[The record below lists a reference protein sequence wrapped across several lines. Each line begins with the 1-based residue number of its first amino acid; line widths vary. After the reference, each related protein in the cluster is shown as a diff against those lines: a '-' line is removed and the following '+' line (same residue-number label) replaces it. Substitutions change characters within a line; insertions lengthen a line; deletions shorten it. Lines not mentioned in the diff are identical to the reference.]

1 MCYIDSELANAR
13 MNIMTSSMSGF
24 DIAEEDLKLRGPGEI
39 FGTRQHGL
47 PQLKISDLLRHR
59 DVLDAAI
66 LSARELVERD
76 AKLENPE
83 SIMVKQKVKKMFGSD
98 ISIDL

>member
-1 MCYIDSELANAR
+1 
-13 MNIMTSSMSGF
+13 IMTGSMSGF

-59 DVLDAAI
+59 DVLEAAMN
-66 LSARELVERD
+66 SARELIERD
-76 AKLENPE
+76 SKLEKPE
-83 SIMVKQKVKKMFGSD
+83 SVMVKQKVKKMFGSD